1 MGDGPPSFRRNFTC
15 SAVLRIHSGENESF
29 NYRVVTFS
37 DGPFQIASS
46 TPFFYHS
53 VLSVL
58 QPQEASLL
66 VWALPVSLAATQ
78 GIELAP
84 TKASFRGA
92 HFSFSSSRYLDVSVP
107 WVCLPYPMNS
117 DKDPLPLRRGG
128 FPIRKSPDQSLLTAP
143 RSISVLVPSFIGS

>member
-37 DGPFQIASS
+37 DGSFQIASS

-78 GIELAP
+78 GIEI
-84 TKASFRGA
+84 
-92 HFSFSSSRYLDVSVP
+92 SFSSSRYLDVSVP